1 MLKKFDVNKSISV
14 FGARENNLQNI
25 DIQIPRN
32 KLVVFTGRVE
42 VENLVWHSIQYM
54 QRLIEDILKHL
65 VLMQDISL
73 EM

>member
-1 MLKKFDVNKSISV
+1 MHQESCTKSNCLIKKMLKKFDVNKSISV

-32 KLVVFTGRVE
+32 KLVVFTGKVE

-54 QRLIEDILKHL
+54 QR
-65 VLMQDISL
+65 
-73 EM
+73 